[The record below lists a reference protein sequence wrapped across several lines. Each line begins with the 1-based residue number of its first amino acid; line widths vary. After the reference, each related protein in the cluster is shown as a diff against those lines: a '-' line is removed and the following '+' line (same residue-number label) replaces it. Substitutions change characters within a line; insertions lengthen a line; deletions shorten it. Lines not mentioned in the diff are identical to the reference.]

1 MDIPA
6 SHKQR
11 VVIIGGGFA
20 GIELVRKLH
29 GKFQVVLID
38 RNNFHTF
45 QPLLYQVAT
54 AGIEPDSIIF
64 PLRKIFKGYKDFYF
78 RMAKAIRFDAE
89 HKVLT
94 TDIGDVSF
102 DYLVLATGTDTSFF
116 GNEKLR
122 ELTLQ
127 MKSVREALD
136 MRSYILQNFE
146 QALTMPEGTEKEALF
161 DYVIC
166 GAGPTGVELAG
177 ALAELKKHVL
187 PNDYPEIDFKRMQI
201 YLIDGGTRV
210 LGAMNEKSSVKAFDY
225 LKEMGVDVLL
235 NKRVKDY
242 DGTTVTMADGSTLH
256 TKSLIWAAGVKGVPI
271 EGLPAEVI
279 TPSSRILTDRM
290 NRVKNHESIFA
301 LGDAA
306 QIEGDPVF
314 EKGHP
319 QVAQVAI
326 QQATQLGNNLVRSS
340 GRMQWKPFIYRDK
353 GSMATIGRNKAV
365 VETSWL
371 KTQGFFAW
379 LIWMFVHLMFLVGF
393 RNRFVVL
400 LNWTISY
407 INYDRGMRL
416 IIRPF
421 RNKANGISQ

>member
-20 GIELVRKLH
+20 GIELVCKLR

-64 PLRKIFKGYKDFYF
+64 PLRKIFKGYEDFYF
-78 RMAKAIRFDAE
+78 RMARAIRFDAE
-89 HKVLT
+89 KKILT

-127 MKSVREALD
+127 MKTVREALD
-136 MRSYILQNFE
+136 MRSFILQNFE
-146 QALTMPEGTEKEALF
+146 KALTMPEGTEKEALF

-187 PNDYPEIDFKRMQI
+187 PNDYPEIDFNRMQI
-201 YLIDGGTRV
+201 YLIDGGNRV
-210 LGAMNEKSSVKAFDY
+210 LGAMNEKSSAKALDY
-225 LKEMGVDVLL
+225 LKGMGVDVLL

-242 DGTTVTMADGSTLH
+242 DGTTVVMADGTLLH

-271 EGLPAEVI
+271 DGISADVI
-279 TPSSRILTDRM
+279 TPSGRILTDRM
-290 NRVKNHESIFA
+290 NRVKNHDSIFA

-306 QIEGDPVF
+306 QIEGDSAF

-326 QQATQLGNNLVRSS
+326 QQATQLGENLVRNS
-340 GRMQWKPFIYRDK
+340 GRMQWKPFSYRDK
-353 GSMATIGRNKAV
+353 GSMATVGRNKAV

-371 KTQGFFAW
+371 KSQGFFAW
-379 LIWMFVHLMFLVGF
+379 MIWMFVHLMFLVGF

-421 RNKANGISQ
+421 RK

>member
-1 MDIPA
+1 MDIPV
-6 SHKQR
+6 SEKER

-20 GIELVRKLH
+20 GIELVRKLR

-78 RMAKAIRFDAE
+78 RMAKAIRFDPE
-89 HKVLT
+89 RKLLT

-127 MKSVREALD
+127 MKSIREALD

-146 QALTMPEGTEKEALF
+146 KALTMAEGTEKEALF

-201 YLIDGGTRV
+201 YLIDGGNRV
-210 LGAMNEKSSVKAFDY
+210 LGAMNEKSSSKALDY
-225 LKEMGVDVLL
+225 LRQMGVDVLL

-242 DGTTVTMADGSTLH
+242 DGTIVTMSDGTTLH
-256 TKSLIWAAGVKGVPI
+256 TKTLIWAAGVKGVPV
-271 EGLPAEVI
+271 EGFPADAI
-279 TPSSRILTDRM
+279 NPSGRILTDRM
-290 NRVKNHESIFA
+290 NRVKGLPNVFA

-306 QIEGDPVF
+306 QIEGDPDF
-314 EKGHP
+314 ENGHP

-326 QQATQLGNNLVRSS
+326 QQATQLGNNLVRTT
-340 GRMQWKPFIYRDK
+340 GMQWKPFTYRDK

-371 KTQGFFAW
+371 KSQGFIAW

-421 RNKANGISQ
+421 RN